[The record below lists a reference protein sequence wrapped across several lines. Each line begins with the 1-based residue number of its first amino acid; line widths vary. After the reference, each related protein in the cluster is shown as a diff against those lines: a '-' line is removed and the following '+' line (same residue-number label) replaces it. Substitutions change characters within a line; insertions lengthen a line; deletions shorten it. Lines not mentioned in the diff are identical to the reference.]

1 MTDYIELERLKTEM
15 DAAWNAASYAAWE
28 AARAERK
35 ADAAWEAERKAE
47 SEK

>member
-1 MTDYIELERLKTEM
+1 MTDQTKLERLKAEM

-28 AARAERK
+28 AERAERK